1 VNLTEYNKKR
11 DFKSTPEP
19 PPVGTTEKKRKLI
32 FVVQRHDATRLHYD
46 FRLEMDGVLKSWAIP
61 RGPSMVPG
69 EKRLA
74 IMVEDHPMKYG
85 KFYGEIPEG
94 NYGAGIVEIWDKGTY
109 MPAIETG
116 DPEQNL
122 LGMLQKGDIK
132 FSLKGTYLKG
142 RFALFH
148 LKNEEKENEW
158 MLVKKADEFASEAF
172 NIESIPSLKSKKIS
186 KTGKIKKVNIIEPF
200 PDPLPKPM
208 LAKLTGEVMNNPLWI
223 YEMKLDGYRIT
234 CSVRDGKVALVSRN
248 GNSYTRQFEALLG
261 DLGSIEENLI
271 LDGEVV
277 VETSKGVSDFQ
288 LLQNYLTNRIGDLKY
303 YVFDILYLNGHSIMK
318 FPLLK
323 RKELIDA
330 LFKKYDFTKVLK
342 LQYQTGEG
350 KELFQKLSGEGH
362 EGIIAKDPQSS
373 YVPGKRTESWLKIK
387 STQKQE
393 AVICGYTPPQGSRKY
408 FGSIILGFY
417 EGSTLKYIGN
427 CGTGF
432 NDTSLKELYE
442 KFEQL
447 KADKCPFIIPPKLS
461 WTKGKPIWIKP
472 RLVTNI
478 KFMEWSREEI
488 MRTPVFMGL
497 REDKDP
503 EEVVNEMKNT
513 SEAVSN
519 NDIRDADKEKIVTL
533 QGKNVK
539 LTNLTKIYWTSE
551 GYTKGDLISY
561 YQKISSFILPY
572 LKDRPQSLNRHPNGI
587 NGQSFYQKDMN
598 TDQIPKWIK
607 TAKMES
613 KTHPEGIDYLI
624 CNDLATL
631 LFMINFGCIEINP
644 WHSTFRNPDYPS
656 YMMLDLDPGDISF
669 KDVVDT
675 ALVIKELC
683 DEVKIPCYCKTSGAT
698 GIHIYIPLGAK
709 YDYRQAKTFAELL
722 AVIAHNRL
730 PSTTSIER
738 VVSKRRDKV
747 YIDFLQNRRGQTIA
761 SPYSVRPRALATG
774 STPLNWNEVNHQL
787 SPEMF
792 TIKNIEQRL
801 RKTGDLWQPVLE
813 LNISLSNALKAI
825 EKLS

>member
-1 VNLTEYNKKR
+1 MNLTEYNKKR

-19 PPVGTTEKKRKLI
+19 LPVRTTEKKPKLI

-761 SPYSVRPRALATG
+761 SPYSVRPRALATV
-774 STPLNWNEVNHQL
+774 STPLYWKEVNHQL